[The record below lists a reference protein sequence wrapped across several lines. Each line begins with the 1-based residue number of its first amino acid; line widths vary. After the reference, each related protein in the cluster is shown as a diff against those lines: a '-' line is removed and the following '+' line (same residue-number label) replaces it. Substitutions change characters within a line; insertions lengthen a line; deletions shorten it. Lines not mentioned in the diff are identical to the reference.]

1 MKLNWLDKFAEDQS
15 KKMQKQASLNKVAEQ
30 IIVNPDEVPDAI
42 DGQEVLYNNES
53 YKVVNANFS
62 DEIGS
67 GVVLEKISKVT
78 EAELDGEVLPAEM
91 SMEMGTDVAP
101 TTPAGQK
108 KVTDAPEKAVQPDQ
122 GNAGL
127 HIEVRDTVEVDKF
140 NEEAIET
147 ENQIAQENAIDR
159 TVPEGKYNRILQR
172 MQSMPVV
179 EEAPVE
185 ETVVEE
191 VPVEEVAVEETPVE
205 EFPVEEVVE
214 ETPVVEEAPVEE
226 VPAEEVSV
234 EEAPVEDE
242 SKKQVTSNRILAR
255 IINGK

>member
-91 SMEMGTDVAP
+91 SMEMSTDVAP

-179 EEAPVE
+179 EE
-185 ETVVEE
+185 TVVEE
-191 VPVEEVAVEETPVE
+191 APVEEVAVEETPVE
-205 EFPVEEVVE
+205 EVPVEEVVE

-226 VPAEEVSV
+226 VPAEEAPV
-234 EEAPVEDE
+234 EEAPAEDE